1 MDPALAALAARVHV
15 VSARE
20 DEIQG
25 LAGEYALGLLDPVAA
40 RDVELRADRD
50 PALAAAI
57 AEWRARLIELDDAAP
72 VVAPSTHLWTRIEG
86 LLDLPQPPVRPE
98 RRLSWLAR
106 LWSDVPTLRG
116 LSVAGAAASVALA
129 TVAIV
134 SQDAARRQP
143 QIIAVLLS
151 GDQKPGAIV
160 EVFADGSSY
169 VAPLSDVT
177 VPQDRIMQV
186 WTLPDPA
193 TGPVSIG
200 LLETDGSARLTPVS
214 LPAPKPRQLYE
225 ITLEPA
231 GGSPT
236 GKPTGPILFK
246 GFAERP
252 R

>member
-1 MDPALAALAARVHV
+1 MNAAELHA
-15 VSARE
+15 
-20 DEIQG
+20 
-25 LAGEYALGLLDPVAA
+25 LAGEYALSLLDPVD
-40 RDVELRADRD
+40 RIDVERRAERE

-57 AEWRARLIELDDAAP
+57 AEWRDRLVEIDASAAP
-72 VVAPSTHLWTRIEG
+72 LAPSADLWPRIG
-86 LLDLPQPPVRPE
+86 RALDGERHEAQAKAVPARP
-98 RRLSWLAR
+98 SGGSGF
-106 LWSDVPTLRG
+106 WSNVAALRG
-116 LSVAGAAASVALA
+116 LSLAGAAASLALA
-129 TVAIV
+129 FVAITAY
-134 SQDAARRQP
+134 QAAQRQP
-143 QIIAVLLS
+143 QVIAVLLRA
-151 GDQKPGAIV
+151 DQTPGAVV

-169 VAPLSDVT
+169 VASLADVE
-177 VPQDRIMQV
+177 VPADRALQV

-200 LLETDGSARLTPVS
+200 LLGRDPSARLDAVS
-214 LPAPKPRQLYE
+214 LPSPKPRQLYE